1 MKISNL
7 VDEEESIYILCN
19 RLANAQTTCQA
30 EGYLLLLCG
39 LCKGMNYLENEEI
52 TNVWIMSIF
61 STMVNS

>member
-1 MKISNL
+1 M

-30 EGYLLLLCG
+30 EGYLRLLCG

-52 TNVWIMSIF
+52 TNVR
-61 STMVNS
+61 TMNM